1 MKKVWKRAN
10 NTEWRSGA
18 AVRTTTSLFF
28 LCVLSSRK
36 ATMKKRRKKEKNS
49 VRKMIK
55 KRKISGGIRFGFLS
69 TILPRRWFFPPVF
82 LVFVWDFF
90 FWLLIKELE
99 NLTQKKII
107 VGGFL
112 TSRSFFFVVV
122 FFSLY
127 GELLCEI
134 PRRHVNTV
142 CVRGKGGK

>member
-1 MKKVWKRAN
+1 
-10 NTEWRSGA
+10 
-18 AVRTTTSLFF
+18 
-28 LCVLSSRK
+28 
-36 ATMKKRRKKEKNS
+36 
-49 VRKMIK
+49 MIK

-69 TILPRRWFFPPVF
+69 TILPEDDFSPRFSC
-82 LVFVWDFF
+82 FVWDFF

-99 NLTQKKII
+99 NLTQKII